1 MTVRELYERI
11 GGNYDEATSRLMND
25 ALIGKFIVKFLDDT
39 SYAQL
44 MEGVEAADD
53 EAIFRAA
60 HTMKGVCGNLAL
72 TELFETSGQLTEC
85 YRAGNEDIKAKTDVD
100 ALVEKLKE
108 QYAKAIEGIKAFEE
122 Q

>member
-1 MTVRELYERI
+1 MTVAELYERI
-11 GGNYDEATSRLMND
+11 GGNYEEACSRLMND
-25 ALIGKFIVKFLDDT
+25 DLISRFIVKLLEDT
-39 SYAQL
+39 SYTQL
-44 MEGVEAADD
+44 VERD
-53 EAIFRAA
+53 EAGDEEAVFRAA
-60 HTMKGVCGNLAL
+60 HSMKGVCGNLAL
-72 TELFETSGQLTEC
+72 TDLFETSGELTEC